1 MFKIS
6 ILAKNKI
13 KRSTDNKIAQQIDEK
28 FFNLNLNI
36 SKNNKGI
43 DENKE
48 NKIKEI
54 QAQMEVIQEQIDLE
68 RKKRHI
74 STK

>member
-1 MFKIS
+1 M
-6 ILAKNKI
+6 
-13 KRSTDNKIAQQIDEK
+13 DNKLAQQIDEK

-36 SKNNKGI
+36 SKNNKGV

-54 QAQMEVIQEQIDLE
+54 QTQMEVIQEQIDLE
-68 RKKRHI
+68 RKKRFNKI
-74 STK
+74 KIIC

>member
-1 MFKIS
+1 
-6 ILAKNKI
+6 
-13 KRSTDNKIAQQIDEK
+13 
-28 FFNLNLNI
+28 LNI

-54 QAQMEVIQEQIDLE
+54 QTQMEVIQEQIDLE
-68 RKKRHI
+68 KKRR
-74 STK
+74 

>member
-1 MFKIS
+1 M
-6 ILAKNKI
+6 
-13 KRSTDNKIAQQIDEK
+13 DNKLGQQIDEK

-43 DENKE
+43 DDNKE
-48 NKIKEI
+48 NKIREI

-68 RKKRHI
+68 RKKRQF
-74 STK
+74 SSL

>member
-1 MFKIS
+1 MIK
-6 ILAKNKI
+6 KKKV
-13 KRSTDNKIAQQIDEK
+13 KRSSDNKLAQQIDEK

-54 QAQMEVIQEQIDLE
+54 QSQMEVIQEQIDLE

-74 STK
+74 SKNNIKLN